1 MVIGDTTTLLP
12 VTTVCADETGQ
23 ENRKLPALLA
33 SQNDTWVIT
42 TGDVNDHDD
51 QVGEFDADFAPPEAA
66 DQVTDRRVRDAMVL
80 AVPAAP
86 GSPVCAVTNDP
97 AGAVNAVPASMSSH
111 LFASVVA
118 ARPAVTRT
126 PFRTYGTATPQG
138 RAVSPAH
145 RRSHRTPARC
155 RAAPECPRRSQNR
168 LGGTTRRLLQ

>member
-1 MVIGDTTTLLP
+1 MVFGDTTTLLP

-23 ENRKLPALLA
+23 ENRKLPAVTA

-42 TGDVNDHDD
+42 DGDVNDHDD

-86 GSPVCAVTNDP
+86 GSPVS
-97 AGAVNAVPASMSSH
+97 AVPASMSSH

-138 RAVSPAH
+138 RAVFPAH
-145 RRSHRTPARC
+145 RRSHRTPARR
-155 RAAPECPRRSQNR
+155 RAAPGCPRRSQNQ